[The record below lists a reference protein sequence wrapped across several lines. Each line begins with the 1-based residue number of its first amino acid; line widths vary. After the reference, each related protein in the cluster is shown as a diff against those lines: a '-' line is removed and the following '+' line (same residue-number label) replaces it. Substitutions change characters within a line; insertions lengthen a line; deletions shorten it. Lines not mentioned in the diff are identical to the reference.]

1 MNSKMVL
8 GAIVSALV
16 LAGCGTPSKV
26 DKQGYTDEPV
36 FPKVEDVNFATGS
49 FPNLDN
55 LRSIRAGM
63 TRDQLYNLLGRPHF
77 SEGFK
82 VREWD
87 YLFHFDTAQ
96 GTQTCQYKIL
106 FDKQRIAQN
115 FHWQPAECAD
125 ILNPAPAQPK
135 TFSLSGD
142 VSFAFGSAVLSAA
155 GTNEVARIAR
165 SLDSARDVEHITVSG
180 HTDRIGSAQANQHLS
195 EQRAAAVR
203 QALIGHGLPA
213 ARIQAQGYGASKPV
227 VQCDQTVRSEL
238 IACLAPNRRVDI
250 EVQARQ

>member
-1 MNSKMVL
+1 MNSKMIL
-8 GAIVSALV
+8 GAVAAALV
-16 LAGCGTPSKV
+16 LAGCGSLSKV
-26 DKQGYTDEPV
+26 DGQGQTDQPV
-36 FPKVEDVNFATGS
+36 FPQVDKVSFDAGS

-63 TRDQLYNLLGRPHF
+63 TRDQLYNLIGRPHF
-77 SEGFK
+77 AEGFK

-106 FDKQRIAQN
+106 FDKHRIAQN
-115 FHWQPAECAD
+115 FYWQPEACAEV
-125 ILNPAPAQPK
+125 LNAAPAAK
-135 TFSLSGD
+135 HFSLSGD

-155 GTNEVARIAR
+155 GTQEVARIAQA
-165 SLDSARDVEHITVSG
+165 LEAARDVERITVSG
-180 HTDRIGSAQANQHLS
+180 HTDRIGSAQANQRLS

-213 ARIQAQGYGASKPV
+213 ARIQAQGHGASQPV
-227 VQCDQTVRSEL
+227 VQCDQTVRADL

-250 EVQARQ
+250 AVQARQ